1 MLTFIFRI
9 LGAAGPRPRPQAT
22 QRAQQQA
29 LGLVLGTGLAGL
41 LSACGGGLGPAT
53 LAKSQTLQFGPAPT
67 LILGQ
72 SAQVSATASSGLSVS
87 FSSLTPAVCQVLDT
101 GQVTALSTGSCVVA
115 ANQAGN
121 ADYQPAPQLTQSLA
135 VQTQG
140 LAAQSI
146 RFGSAPAL
154 TLGGSATVTAQA
166 SSGLAVRY
174 GSLTPQVCSIDA
186 SSGLVQGLALGACT
200 ITADQA
206 GSNLYAAAA
215 QVAQTLSVSP
225 ATSVGVPEAPTGLKA
240 RLGTDAR
247 TVVISIGATAS
258 GGSPITGYQ
267 VSSVPAGL
275 SARAS
280 ASPIQVACGT
290 SCAGYAWVVN
300 AVNAQGTGP
309 ASEAVQVITDYQ
321 ITATF
326 YEPQTQPNN
335 SIFTGSFSLNSTT
348 RSVSGLSGLLTQS
361 MTDTPMTTVPLSRQG
376 VHYADSTGT
385 GVLVGAFYLATN
397 NTFVVAHGNEGW
409 RPGVASDARYFG
421 YPAAANPSAGGVGN
435 AYALVF
441 VNTDDPSAALSSAQ
455 LQQTAYA
462 DCTALGMMG
471 ASCMTGTAAAVYGTV
486 GTMGG
491 YPLSQV
497 VVRKP

>member
-1 MLTFIFRI
+1 MFTSIFSIPGPARPWPWPK
-9 LGAAGPRPRPQAT
+9 AAH
-22 QRAQQQA
+22 RALA
-29 LGLVLGTGLAGL
+29 LVLGTGLAGL
-41 LSACGGGLGPAT
+41 LSACGGGLAPAA
-53 LAKSQTLQFGPAPT
+53 LAKSQTLQFGPAPA
-67 LILGQ
+67 LFLGQ
-72 SAQVSATASSGLSVS
+72 SAQLSATASSGLSVS

-101 GQVTALSTGSCVVA
+101 GRVTALNTGSCVVA

-121 ADYQPAPQLTQSLA
+121 ADYQPAPQLTQSLS

-146 RFGSAPAL
+146 RFGTAPAL
-154 TLGGSATVTAQA
+154 TLGGSATVTAMA

-174 GSLTPQVCSIDA
+174 GSLTPQVCTVDA
-186 SSGLVQGLALGACT
+186 TRGLVQGLALGSCT
-200 ITADQA
+200 VTADQA
-206 GSNLYAAAA
+206 GNDLYAAAA
-215 QVAQTLSVSP
+215 QVTQTLAVSP
-225 ATSVGVPEAPTGLKA
+225 ASSQGVPEAPTGLKA

-247 TVVISIGATAS
+247 TVVISIGGTGS
-258 GGSPITGYQ
+258 GGSPITAYQ

-275 SARAS
+275 SASVNAGAS
-280 ASPIQVACGT
+280 AIQVSCGG

-309 ASEAVQVITDYQ
+309 ASEPVQVITDYQ
-321 ITATF
+321 VITTF

-335 SIFTGSFSLNSTT
+335 SIFTGSFSFNSTT
-348 RSVSGLSGLLTQS
+348 RSVSGLSGLLTES

-376 VHYADSTGT
+376 VHTADSTGT
-385 GVLVGAFYLATN
+385 GLLVGAFYLATN

-421 YPAAANPSAGGVGN
+421 YPAAPNPAAGGVGN

-441 VNTDDPSAALSSAQ
+441 IPTDDPTATLSAAQ

-491 YPLSQV
+491 YPLSQR
-497 VVRKP
+497 VVRLP

>member
-1 MLTFIFRI
+1 MHTFISRI
-9 LGAAGPRPRPQAT
+9 LGPARPRSWSQAT
-22 QRAQQQA
+22 HRVLA
-29 LGLVLGTGLAGL
+29 LVSGTGLAGL
-41 LSACGGGLGPAT
+41 LSACGGGLAPAT
-53 LAKSQTLQFGPAPT
+53 LAKSQTLQFGPAPA

-87 FSSLTPAVCQVLDT
+87 FSSLTLAVCQVQDT
-101 GQVTALSTGSCVVA
+101 GRVTALSTGSCVVA

-121 ADYQPAPQLTQSLA
+121 ADYQPAPQLTQTLV

-174 GSLTPQVCSIDA
+174 GSLTPQVCSVDA
-186 SSGLVQGLALGACT
+186 TSGLVQGLALGACT

-206 GSNLYAAAA
+206 GNNLYAAAA

-225 ATSVGVPEAPTGLKA
+225 ATSVGLPEAPTGLKA
-240 RLGTDAR
+240 RLGADAR

-275 SARAS
+275 SASAS

-309 ASEAVQVITDYQ
+309 ASEPVQVITDYQ
-321 ITATF
+321 VTATF

-348 RSVSGLSGLLTQS
+348 RSVSGLSGLLTES

-376 VHYADSTGT
+376 VHYADSTGTGT

-441 VNTDDPSAALSSAQ
+441 VNTDDPSAALSNAQ

-491 YPLSQV
+491 YPLSQQ

>member
-1 MLTFIFRI
+1 MFANISLLHRQPRA
-9 LGAAGPRPRPQAT
+9 GAC
-22 QRAQQQA
+22 A
-29 LGLVLGTGLAGL
+29 LAAVVASGLAGL
-41 LSACGGGLGPAT
+41 LSACGGGLAPAT
-53 LAKSQTLQFGPAPT
+53 LAKAQTLQFGAAPA
-67 LILGQ
+67 LVLGL
-72 SAQVSATASSGLSVS
+72 SAQVSATSSSGLSAR
-87 FSSLTPAVCQVLDT
+87 FSSLTPAVCQVLDA
-101 GQVTALSTGSCVVA
+101 GQVTALTTGTCVVA

-121 ADYQPAPQLTQSLA
+121 ADYQPAPQTTQSLV

-140 LAAQSI
+140 LAAQTI
-146 RFGSAPAL
+146 RFGIAPAL
-154 TLGGSATVTAQA
+154 TLGGSATVTALA
-166 SSGLAVRY
+166 SSGLAVHY
-174 GSLTPQVCSIDA
+174 GTLTPQVCTVQA
-186 SSGLVQGLALGACT
+186 VSGLVQGLALGTCT
-200 ITADQA
+200 LSADQD
-206 GSNLYAAAA
+206 GNSLYAAAP
-215 QVAQTLSVSP
+215 QVAQTLTVSP
-225 ATSVGVPEAPTGLKA
+225 ATSVGVPEAPTGLQA
-240 RLGTDAR
+240 RLGSDPR
-247 TVVISIGATAS
+247 TVVISVGATGS
-258 GGSPITGYQ
+258 GGSPLTGYR

-275 SARAS
+275 SASAS

-300 AVNAQGTGP
+300 AVNALGTGP
-309 ASEAVQVITDYQ
+309 ASEPVQVITRYQ

-335 SIFTGSFSLNSTT
+335 SIFTGSFSFNSTT
-348 RSVSGLSGLLTQS
+348 RSVSGLNGVLTQS
-361 MTDTPMTTVPLSRQG
+361 MTDSPMSTVPLSHQG

-385 GVLVGAFYLATN
+385 GVMVGAFYLATN
-397 NTFVVAHGNEGW
+397 NTFVAAHGNEGW
-409 RPGVASDARYFG
+409 RPGVASDARYDG

-441 VNTDDPSAALSSAQ
+441 VNTDDPSAAPTSAQ

>member
-1 MLTFIFRI
+1 MHANMTPMHRL
-9 LGAAGPRPRPQAT
+9 PRPRSWAT
-22 QRAQQQA
+22 TA
-29 LGLVLGTGLAGL
+29 LIAVTLAGL
-41 LSACGGGLGPAT
+41 LAGCGGGLAPAT
-53 LAKSQTLQFGPAPT
+53 LAKAQTLQFGPAPV
-67 LILGQ
+67 LVLGQ
-72 SAQVSATASSGLSVS
+72 TAQVSATASSGLAVS
-87 FSSLTPAVCQVLDT
+87 FSSLTSAVCQVLVT
-101 GQVTALSTGSCVVA
+101 GQVTALATGTCVVA
-115 ANQAGN
+115 ANQAGT
-121 ADYQPAPQLTQSLA
+121 ADYQPAPQITQSLS

-146 RFGSAPAL
+146 RFGNAPAL
-154 TLGGSATVTAQA
+154 TLGGSATVTALA

-174 GSLTPQVCSIDA
+174 GSLTPQVCSVDA
-186 SSGLVQGLALGACT
+186 TSGRVQGLALGNCT
-200 ITADQA
+200 VTADQA
-206 GSNLYAAAA
+206 GNDLYAAAA
-215 QVAQTLSVSP
+215 QVAQALTVSP
-225 ATSVGVPEAPTGLKA
+225 ATSQGVPEAPTGLKA

-247 TVVISIGATAS
+247 TVVISIGGTGS
-258 GGSPITGYQ
+258 GGSPITAYQ

-275 SARAS
+275 NASVSAS
-280 ASPIQVACGT
+280 ASAIQVSCGS

-300 AVNAQGTGP
+300 AVNALGTGP

-321 ITATF
+321 ITTTF

-335 SIFTGSFSLNSTT
+335 SIFTGSFSFNSTT

-376 VHYADSTGT
+376 VHYVDSTGS
-385 GVLVGAFYLATN
+385 GVLVGTFYLPTN

-421 YPAAANPSAGGVGN
+421 YPAAPNPSAGGVGN

-441 VNTDDPSAALSSAQ
+441 VNTDDPSATPTSAQ

>member
-1 MLTFIFRI
+1 MLAFISPI
-9 LGAAGPRPRPQAT
+9 HGPAGPSAFA
-22 QRAQQQA
+22 RAIMHKA
-29 LGLVLGTGLAGL
+29 LPALVATGLLSL
-41 LSACGGGLGPAT
+41 LSACGGGVSPAT
-53 LAKSQTLQFGPAPT
+53 LAKSQTLQFGAAPA
-67 LILGQ
+67 LVLGQ
-72 SAQVSATASSGLSVS
+72 SAQVSATASSGLGVS
-87 FSSLTPAVCQVLDT
+87 FSSLTTAVCQVQST
-101 GQVTALSTGSCVVA
+101 GLVTALSTGTCVVA

-121 ADYQPAPQLTQSLA
+121 ADYQPAPQITQSLV

-146 RFGSAPAL
+146 RFGSAPSL

-174 GSLTPQVCSIDA
+174 GSLTPLVCSVGA
-186 SSGLVQGLALGACT
+186 TSGLVQGLALGTCT
-200 ITADQA
+200 VTADQD
-206 GSNLYAAAA
+206 GNTLYAAAS
-215 QVAQTLSVSP
+215 QVAQTLTVSP

-240 RLGTDAR
+240 SLGTDAR

-258 GGSPITGYQ
+258 GGSPVTGYQ

-275 SARAS
+275 NAS
-280 ASPIQVACGT
+280 ASSSPIQVSCGT

-300 AVNAQGTGP
+300 AVNALGTGP

-348 RSVSGLSGLLTQS
+348 RRVSGLSGLLTQS
-361 MTDTPMTTVPLSRQG
+361 MTDTPMSTVPLSRQG
-376 VHYADSTGT
+376 AHDADSTGT

-409 RPGVASDARYFG
+409 RPGVASDARYYG

-441 VNTDDPSAALSSAQ
+441 VNTDDPSAAPSNAQ

-497 VVRKP
+497 VVRRP

>member
-1 MLTFIFRI
+1 MT
-9 LGAAGPRPRPQAT
+9 T
-22 QRAQQQA
+22 
-29 LGLVLGTGLAGL
+29 
-41 LSACGGGLGPAT
+41 
-53 LAKSQTLQFGPAPT
+53 
-67 LILGQ
+67 
-72 SAQVSATASSGLSVS
+72 
-87 FSSLTPAVCQVLDT
+87 AVCQVQTT
-101 GQVTALSTGSCVVA
+101 GLVTALSTGTCVVA

-121 ADYQPAPQLTQSLA
+121 ADYQPAPQITQSLL

-140 LAAQSI
+140 LAAQTI
-146 RFGSAPAL
+146 RFGSAPSL

-174 GSLTPQVCSIDA
+174 GSLTPQVCSVGA
-186 SSGLVQGLALGACT
+186 ASGLVQGLALGTCT
-200 ITADQA
+200 VTADQD
-206 GSNLYAAAA
+206 GNTLYDAAA
-215 QVAQTLSVSP
+215 QVAQTLTVSP

-240 RLGTDAR
+240 SLGTDAR
-247 TVVISIGATAS
+247 TVVISVGATAS
-258 GGSPITGYQ
+258 GGSPVTGYQ

-275 SARAS
+275 SASAN
-280 ASPIQVACGT
+280 ASPIQVTCGR

-300 AVNAQGTGP
+300 AVNALGTGP

-361 MTDTPMTTVPLSRQG
+361 MTDTPMSTVPLSRQG
-376 VHYADSTGT
+376 AHDADSTGT

-409 RPGVASDARYFG
+409 RPGVASDARYYG
-421 YPAAANPSAGGVGN
+421 YPSAANPSAGGVGN
-435 AYALVF
+435 AYALVL
-441 VNTDDPSAALSSAQ
+441 VNTDDPSAALSNAQ

-497 VVRKP
+497 VVRRP

>member
-1 MLTFIFRI
+1 MLTTIFGI
-9 LGAAGPRPRPQAT
+9 WGPARPWPWPQAAH
-22 QRAQQQA
+22 RALA
-29 LGLVLGTGLAGL
+29 LVLGIGLVGL
-41 LSACGGGLGPAT
+41 LSACGGGLAPAT
-53 LAKSQTLQFGPAPT
+53 LAKSQTLQFGPAPS

-87 FSSLTPAVCQVLDT
+87 FSSLTPAVCQVLDA
-101 GQVTALSTGSCVVA
+101 GRVTALSTGVCVVA

-121 ADYQPAPQLTQSLA
+121 ADYQPAPQLTQSLS

-146 RFGSAPAL
+146 RFGAAPAL
-154 TLGGSATVTAQA
+154 TLWGSATVTALA

-174 GSLTPQVCSIDA
+174 GSLTSQVCSVDA
-186 SSGLVQGLALGACT
+186 TSGRVQGLALGSCT

-206 GSNLYAAAA
+206 GNDLYAAAA
-215 QVAQTLSVSP
+215 QVTQTLTVSP
-225 ATSVGVPEAPTGLKA
+225 ATSQGVPEAPTGLKA

-258 GGSPITGYQ
+258 GGSPITAYQ
-267 VSSVPAGL
+267 VSSVPTGL
-275 SARAS
+275 SASVSAS
-280 ASPIQVACGT
+280 ASAIQVSCGR

-300 AVNAQGTGP
+300 AVNALGTGP
-309 ASEAVQVITDYQ
+309 ASEPVQVITDYQ
-321 ITATF
+321 VTATF

-335 SIFTGSFSLNSTT
+335 SIFTGSFSFNSTT
-348 RSVSGLSGLLTQS
+348 RSVSGLSGLLTES

-376 VHYADSTGT
+376 VHDADSTGT
-385 GVLVGAFYLATN
+385 GLLVGAFYLATN

-409 RPGVASDARYFG
+409 RPGVASDARYYG

-441 VNTDDPSAALSSAQ
+441 VNTDDPSATPTSAQ

-462 DCTALGMMG
+462 DCTTLGMMG

>member
-1 MLTFIFRI
+1 MHTFISLI
-9 LGAAGPRPRPQAT
+9 LGPARPRSWPQAT
-22 QRAQQQA
+22 HRALA
-29 LGLVLGTGLAGL
+29 LVLGTGLAGL
-41 LSACGGGLGPAT
+41 LSACGGGLAPAT

-101 GQVTALSTGSCVVA
+101 GRVTALSTGSCVVA

-121 ADYQPAPQLTQSLA
+121 ADYQPAPQLTQSLV

-146 RFGSAPAL
+146 RFGSVPAL

-174 GSLTPQVCSIDA
+174 GSLTSQVCSVDA
-186 SSGLVQGLALGACT
+186 TSGLVQGLALGTCT
-200 ITADQA
+200 VTADQA
-206 GSNLYAAAA
+206 GNNLYAAAA

-225 ATSVGVPEAPTGLKA
+225 ATSVGGPEAPTGLKA
-240 RLGTDAR
+240 RLGADAR

-275 SARAS
+275 SVSAS

-309 ASEAVQVITDYQ
+309 ASEPVQVITDYQ
-321 ITATF
+321 VTATF

-335 SIFTGSFSLNSTT
+335 SIFTGSFSFNSTT

-409 RPGVASDARYFG
+409 RPGVASDARYHG

-441 VNTDDPSAALSSAQ
+441 VNTDDPGAALSNAQ

-486 GTMGG
+486 GTMGA